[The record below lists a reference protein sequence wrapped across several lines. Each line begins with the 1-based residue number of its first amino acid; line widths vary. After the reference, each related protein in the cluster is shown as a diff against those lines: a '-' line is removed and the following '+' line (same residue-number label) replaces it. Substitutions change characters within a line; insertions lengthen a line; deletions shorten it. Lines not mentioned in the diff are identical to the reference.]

1 MSKNLEKKLLAEA
14 LDALVNDNDVA
25 KATRLMR
32 RHLDLV
38 AQAQYKL
45 LESEDEDFEVT
56 DMGDDFNSEVAAE
69 AGSDEDE
76 KFDNIQISIDELED
90 KFPAEMSEEVES
102 KFDELRNIVDEL
114 KLADEGDEVSAED
127 AMVVIE
133 DLKADF
139 EMAGD
144 LSDEVSDL
152 FDEISAG
159 LQGDA
164 DVEEIEADE
173 ADDDSEFDIEDESD
187 EADDADL
194 EECGSKCLKEED
206 DTDVDLA
213 FEDEGAKGDDVEAET
228 DAELDADVEN
238 APAEDDEELIFDIK
252 SDAEELLAKI
262 EELDAG
268 SEEKPVEE
276 GFEKIADPRKKMT
289 SEEEGV
295 EKKRTMNFGKLT
307 GMTLKKGSDLLNGKA
322 SKGTEPSKK
331 APVKD
336 GYDNKGAKSW
346 HKVEKPENK
355 AASSKSVLGK

>member
-45 LESEDEDFEVT
+45 LESEDDEFEVT
-56 DMGDDFNSEVAAE
+56 DMGDDFNSEVAAS
-69 AGSDEDE
+69 AGSEEDE
-76 KFDNIQISIDELED
+76 RFDEIQIAIDELED

-114 KLADEGDEVSAED
+114 KLADEGDEVSADD

-133 DLKADF
+133 DLRADF
-139 EMAGD
+139 EMAGE
-144 LSDEVSDL
+144 LSDEISDI
-152 FDEISAG
+152 FDEITAG
-159 LQGDA
+159 LQGDTE
-164 DVEEIEADE
+164 VEELDAEE
-173 ADDDSEFDIEDESD
+173 ADDDAEFAADEEDS
-187 EADDADL
+187 DL

-213 FEDEGAKGDDVEAET
+213 FEDEESDEKDIEDET
-228 DAELDADVEN
+228 DAELDADVEE

-262 EELDAG
+262 EELEAG
-268 SEEKPVEE
+268 DEKAPVEE

-295 EKKRTMNFGKLT
+295 EKKRTMNFGKLA
-307 GMTLKKGSDLLNGKA
+307 GMSLKKGSDLLNGKA
-322 SKGTEPSKK
+322 SAKAELAKK
-331 APVKD
+331 PAVKD
-336 GYDNKGAKSW
+336 GYENKGAKSW
-346 HKVEKPENK
+346 HKVEKPANK
-355 AASSKSVLGK
+355 AASSKSVMGN